1 MLLYL
6 SATDSDGNLTLTTNQ
21 TEVCLGDYYNLFC
34 VSQEPFGNMCGV
46 STPSWYNNRTGR
58 IDTTSNTKYNESTAN
73 ATVAVLTFRIT
84 EEFNE
89 AQTFYCAAATTC
101 MSNEVLVR
109 RYGEYKSGTHVYSI
123 VLYLMQQAM
132 HEAQLYTTHGLM
144 LHAVKSYMSI
154 AYIM

>member
-6 SATDSDGNLTLTTNQ
+6 SATDSDNNLKLTTNQ
-21 TEVCLGDYYNLFC
+21 TAVCLGDYYYLFC
-34 VSQEPFGNMCGV
+34 VSPEPFGNMCGV

-73 ATVAVLTFRIT
+73 ATVAVLKFRIT
-84 EEFNE
+84 EEFHE
-89 AQTFYCAAATTC
+89 RQTFYCKAISC

-123 VLYLMQQAM
+123 VLYLVQQAM
-132 HEAQLYTTHGLM
+132 HEVPLYTTHGLM
-144 LHAVKSYMSI
+144 LHAVKSYI
-154 AYIM
+154 